1 MLQPS
6 YNAYVQ
12 YIVFALSEN
21 DIIETSHL
29 IILPHIFIVS
39 NVYIS
44 WVIWDFDNEDWLIV
58 IRHYG
63 V

>member
-21 DIIETSHL
+21 DIIETSRL

-39 NVYIS
+39 NV
-44 WVIWDFDNEDWLIV
+44 
-58 IRHYG
+58 
-63 V
+63 